1 MTDNLIDAR
10 KLFRGLK
17 PVAVVEGVSATE
29 VARVIEK
36 ACPKVSATVW
46 TSTAPFDG
54 PDAA

>member
-10 KLFRGLK
+10 KLFRGRK
-17 PVAVVEGVSATE
+17 QVAVVEGVSATE